1 MGLSASS
8 SSTGPSLLGAAE
20 LAVRLR
26 TDKEGYLLDLSE
38 WNADVAC
45 KIAKANGVRLTDS
58 HWEIIELLRDFYARH
73 DISPP
78 MRPLVK
84 RVRETL
90 GADKGTSLYLLRL
103 FPGSPAKLAAK
114 IAGLPRPTHCL

>member
-1 MGLSASS
+1 MPGI
-8 SSTGPSLLGAAE
+8 AAR
-20 LAVRLR
+20 VR
-26 TDKEGYLLDLSE
+26 TDKEGYLLELSD
-38 WNADVAC
+38 WNAE
-45 KIAKANGVRLTDS
+45 IAHEIALANGVRLTNN
-58 HWEIIELLRDFYARH
+58 HWEIIDVLRKFYKQH
-73 DISPP
+73 EISPP

-90 GADKGTSLYLLRL
+90 GTEKGTSLYLLRL

>member
-1 MGLSASS
+1 MAR
-8 SSTGPSLLGAAE
+8 
-20 LAVRLR
+20 RLR
-26 TDKEGYLLDLSE
+26 TDREGYLLDLADWDE
-38 WNADVAC
+38 DVAC
-45 KIAKANGVRLTDS
+45 NIAQANGVRLTES
-58 HWEIIELLRDFYARH
+58 HWEIIGLLRDFYTKYEV
-73 DISPP
+73 SPP

-103 FPGSPAKLAAK
+103 FPGNPAKLAAK

>member
-1 MGLSASS
+1 MRT
-8 SSTGPSLLGAAE
+8 STGR
-20 LAVRLR
+20 VR
-26 TDKEGYLLDLSE
+26 TDREGYLLNLSD
-38 WNADVAC
+38 WNADVARH
-45 KIAKANGVRLTDS
+45 IAADNGIRLTES
-58 HWEIIELLRDFYARH
+58 HWEIIVLLRDFYEKH
-73 DISPP
+73 DVSPP

-90 GADKGTSLYLLRL
+90 GPAKGTSLHLLRL

>member
-1 MGLSASS
+1 MRMNARK
-8 SSTGPSLLGAAE
+8 A
-20 LAVRLR
+20 R
-26 TDKEGYLLDLSE
+26 TDKEGYLIDPSV
-38 WNADVAC
+38 WDAQVAHE
-45 KIAKANGVRLTDS
+45 IASAHGVRLTEN
-58 HWEIIELLRDFYARH
+58 HWEVINLLRDFYQKH
-73 DISPP
+73 DVSPP

>member
-1 MGLSASS
+1 MRASHR
-8 SSTGPSLLGAAE
+8 
-20 LAVRLR
+20 RLR
-26 TDKEGYLLDLSE
+26 TDKEGFLLDLSD
-38 WNADVAC
+38 WNVDIAH
-45 KIAKANGVRLTDS
+45 KIARANGVQLTEN
-58 HWEIIELLRDFYARH
+58 HWEIIALLREFYSKH
-73 DISPP
+73 EISPP

-84 RVRETL
+84 QTREAL

>member
-1 MGLSASS
+1 MRPNTA
-8 SSTGPSLLGAAE
+8 
-20 LAVRLR
+20 RLR
-26 TDKEGYLLDLSE
+26 TDKEGYLLDLSD
-38 WNADVAC
+38 WDSDVADR
-45 KIAKANGVRLTDS
+45 IATANGVRLTES
-58 HWEIIELLRDFYARH
+58 HWEIITLLREFYEKH

-84 RVRETL
+84 RVGERL
-90 GADKGTSLYLLRL
+90 GTDKGTSLYLLRL

>member
-1 MGLSASS
+1 MRMNA
-8 SSTGPSLLGAAE
+8 
-20 LAVRLR
+20 RKMR
-26 TDKEGYLLDLSE
+26 TDKEGYLLDLSV
-38 WNADVAC
+38 WDAQVAHE
-45 KIAKANGVRLTDS
+45 IAAAHGVRLTKN
-58 HWEIIELLRDFYARH
+58 HWEVINLLRDFYQKH
-73 DISPP
+73 DVSPP

>member
-1 MGLSASS
+1 MRPSS
-8 SSTGPSLLGAAE
+8 R
-20 LAVRLR
+20 RLR
-26 TDKEGYLLDLSE
+26 TDKEGYLLNLAD
-38 WNADVAC
+38 WNADVARN
-45 KIAKANGVRLTDS
+45 IAQANGVMLTKS
-58 HWEIIELLRDFYARH
+58 HWEIIGLLREFYASH
-73 DISPP
+73 EISPP

-84 RVRETL
+84 RTREVL

>member
-1 MGLSASS
+1 MRSS
-8 SSTGPSLLGAAE
+8 HG
-20 LAVRLR
+20 RLR
-26 TDKEGYLLDLSE
+26 TDREGYLLDLAD
-38 WNADVAC
+38 WNAAVAH
-45 KIAKANGVRLTDS
+45 KIATANGVRLTDS
-58 HWEIIELLRDFYARH
+58 HWEIIDLLRDFYASH
-73 DISPP
+73 EASPP

-84 RVRETL
+84 RVREKL

>member
-1 MGLSASS
+1 MAG
-8 SSTGPSLLGAAE
+8 
-20 LAVRLR
+20 RLR
-26 TDKEGYLLDLSE
+26 TDKEGYLLDLAD
-38 WNADVAC
+38 WNEEVAR
-45 KIAKANGVRLTDS
+45 KIAQANGVRLTES
-58 HWEIIELLRDFYARH
+58 HWEIIEVLRDFYDKH
-73 DISPP
+73 DLSPP

>member
-1 MGLSASS
+1 MRRK
-8 SSTGPSLLGAAE
+8 
-20 LAVRLR
+20 AVRVQ
-26 TDKEGYLLDLSE
+26 TDKEGYLLDLSD
-38 WNADVAC
+38 WNVDVANE
-45 KIAKANGVRLTDS
+45 IAAANGVRLTDD
-58 HWEIIELLRDFYARH
+58 HWKIIQLIREFYAKH

-84 RVRETL
+84 QVRDTL

-114 IAGLPRPTHCL
+114 VAGLPRPTHCL

>member
-1 MGLSASS
+1 MRTHA
-8 SSTGPSLLGAAE
+8 
-20 LAVRLR
+20 RKMR
-26 TDKEGYLLDLSE
+26 TDKEGYLLDLSVWDAQLARE
-38 WNADVAC
+38 
-45 KIAKANGVRLTDS
+45 IAAAHGVRLTEN
-58 HWEIIELLRDFYARH
+58 HWEVIYLLRDFYQKH